1 VIPVTGLSLHKPSP
15 LWPPPPY
22 YISDKV
28 HNGLRK
34 NITDVLHRRSRNG
47 PSRTPQAAR
56 PIGSDNEVLNSETLP
71 AEPGF
76 VGAASTASLP
86 VFLDADQTTGET
98 IEVTQQIQLY
108 APNGLLKHPLVS
120 PALSYLGGLPPL
132 LFIAGDREVL
142 RDEIIY
148 ACVLFSSIFSGYL
161 VVTHRLHRAHRAAH
175 PERFPL
181 REEMKKMYPAFKL
194 VETSM
199 QPTPVHLQVY
209 DGMLCSNLL
218 STLSDFSF
226 FHQMWLM
233 SFRFFFRSRHLESTA
248 TARWL
253 RLSGMLRTC
262 LKCRSALLEY

>member
-22 YISDKV
+22 HISDKV

-34 NITDVLHRRSRNG
+34 NITDVLYRRSKNG
-47 PSRTPQAAR
+47 SSRTPQAAP
-56 PIGSDNEVLNSETLP
+56 PIGSDNEVPHSEAPPT
-71 AEPGF
+71 EPGF
-76 VGAASTASLP
+76 AGVASTASLP
-86 VFLDADQTTGET
+86 TFLDDVDQSVSLQTDAGET
-98 IEVTQQIQLY
+98 IEVTQQFQLY

-148 ACVLFSSIFSGYL
+148 ACVLFSFSGYL
-161 VVTHRLHRAHRAAH
+161 VPTYRPHRAHRAAY

-181 REEMKKMYPAFKL
+181 REEMKKVYPAFKL

-209 DGMLCSNLL
+209 DGMLCSNLFVTP
-218 STLSDFSF
+218 S
-226 FHQMWLM
+226 
-233 SFRFFFRSRHLESTA
+233 
-248 TARWL
+248 
-253 RLSGMLRTC
+253 
-262 LKCRSALLEY
+262 

>member
-1 VIPVTGLSLHKPSP
+1 MIPVTGLSFHKPSP

-22 YISDKV
+22 HISDKV

-34 NITDVLHRRSRNG
+34 NITDVLYRRSRNG

-56 PIGSDNEVLNSETLP
+56 PIGSENEVPGTETLP

-76 VGAASTASLP
+76 VGVASTASLP
-86 VFLDADQTTGET
+86 VFLDVDESVSFQTATGET

-148 ACVLFSSIFSGYL
+148 ACVLFSIVSGYL
-161 VVTHRLHRAHRAAH
+161 VVTHVFIRAHRAAH
-175 PERFPL
+175 PERFPFS
-181 REEMKKMYPAFKL
+181 EEIKKMYPAFKL

-209 DGMLCSNLL
+209 DGMLCPNLL
-218 STLSDFSF
+218 STLSEFTIF
-226 FHQMWLM
+226 
-233 SFRFFFRSRHLESTA
+233 
-248 TARWL
+248 
-253 RLSGMLRTC
+253 
-262 LKCRSALLEY
+262 Y

>member
-1 VIPVTGLSLHKPSP
+1 MIPVSGLSLHKPSP

-47 PSRTPQAAR
+47 SSRTPQAAR
-56 PIGSDNEVLNSETLP
+56 PIGSENEVPNSGTLP
-71 AEPGF
+71 AEPG
-76 VGAASTASLP
+76 VAGVTSTASLP
-86 VFLDADQTTGET
+86 VFLDADQSISLESATGET

-148 ACVLFSSIFSGYL
+148 ACALFSSIFARYFGS
-161 VVTHRLHRAHRAAH
+161 H
-175 PERFPL
+175 PPSL
-181 REEMKKMYPAFKL
+181 
-194 VETSM
+194 
-199 QPTPVHLQVY
+199 
-209 DGMLCSNLL
+209 
-218 STLSDFSF
+218 
-226 FHQMWLM
+226 
-233 SFRFFFRSRHLESTA
+233 
-248 TARWL
+248 
-253 RLSGMLRTC
+253 
-262 LKCRSALLEY
+262 